1 MNASI
6 LRSTLILGLTAFVAT
21 FALSHIKAITH
32 PVIQKQERQK
42 QENALALVLPGYT
55 IGEERSVAV
64 NGGSFTYWTA
74 EKTDGPATMKAYAFI
89 AEKPGYS
96 GAIRTMVGVDDTG
109 TVLGISIIRQS
120 ETPGLGARVLEAA
133 SRNTFFQV
141 VTGRAHE
148 TGEEPSPWFQ
158 EQFRGINAAAKIGI
172 VKKGDWNEAMREE
185 LLQKNEVS
193 AITGATITTKA
204 VKDGIE
210 EGMATLRTALEEHA
224 KAQEAPAR

>member
-1 MNASI
+1 MISSI

-21 FALSHIKAITH
+21 FALSHIKAITY

-55 IGEERSVAV
+55 IGEERSAAV

-74 EKTDGPATMKAYAFI
+74 EKTDGTATMKAYAFI

-96 GAIRTMVGVDDTG
+96 GVIRTMVGVDDGG

-158 EQFRGINAAAKIGI
+158 EQFRGLNAGTKIGV

-185 LLQKNEVS
+185 LLLKNSIS
-193 AITGATITTKA
+193 AITGATISTRA
-204 VKDGIE
+204 VKSSIE
-210 EGMATLRTALEEHA
+210 EGMALLRTALDEHA

>member
-1 MNASI
+1 MNSSI

-21 FALSHIKAITH
+21 FALSHIRAITH

-42 QENALALVLPGYT
+42 IESALAQVLPGYT
-55 IGEERSVAV
+55 VGEERNAAA
-64 NGGSFTYWTA
+64 GAFTYWTA
-74 EKTDGPATMKAYAFI
+74 TKTDGAETLTAYAFI

-96 GAIRTMVGVDDTG
+96 GVIRAMVGVDDKG

-120 ETPGLGARVLEAA
+120 ETPGLGARVIEAA

-141 VTGRAHE
+141 VTGRARRG
-148 TGEEPSPWFQ
+148 GEEPVPWFQ
-158 EQFRGINAAAKIGI
+158 EQFRGLNAGAKIDI

-185 LLQKNEVS
+185 LLRKNSVS

-204 VKDGIE
+204 VRDGIE
-210 EGMATLRTALEEHA
+210 EGMARLKAALEEHA
-224 KAQEAPAR
+224 KAEEAASK